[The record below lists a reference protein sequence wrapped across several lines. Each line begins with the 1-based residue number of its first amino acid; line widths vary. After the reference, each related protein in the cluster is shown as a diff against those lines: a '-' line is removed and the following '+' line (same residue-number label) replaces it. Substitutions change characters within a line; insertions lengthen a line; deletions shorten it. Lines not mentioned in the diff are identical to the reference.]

1 MSERDLTLP
10 VRGMNCGNC
19 VGHVERALGGVGGVA
34 NARVNLATEKAD
46 VRFDPDLVSVGDLVE
61 AVQKT
66 GRYAIPTE
74 TITLPI
80 GGMTCGN
87 CAFKVQRALSDV
99 TGITSAQVNLATR
112 EATVTFVP
120 GVTGLDDFTRA
131 IAEIGYGVL

>member
-34 NARVNLATEKAD
+34 NARVNLATEKAN

-74 TITLPI
+74 TVTLPI
-80 GGMTCGN
+80 GGIPRHLTVAPKGMCVLAKET
-87 CAFKVQRALSDV
+87 ARDAVLS
-99 TGITSAQVNLATR
+99 GGQLSSLIER
-112 EATVTFVP
+112 
-120 GVTGLDDFTRA
+120 R
-131 IAEIGYGVL
+131 